1 MIKKRY
7 YEITPP
13 CTKCNRRFIVRDEDE
28 RTTVTSF
35 KLLNG
40 KKVYLC
46 RECMTKVAEAKTQTE
61 VDKFIKE
68 LEGKIGG

>member
-1 MIKKRY
+1 MH
-7 YEITPP
+7 
-13 CTKCNRRFIVRDEDE
+13 EDE

-40 KKVYLC
+40 KKVCLC
-46 RECMTKVAEAKTQTE
+46 RECMTKVAEARTQTE